1 MGGKASGVR
10 VKNTRMT
17 RGAGGVEEK
26 KEDKKRDK
34 KGKKRKKKE
43 EKKELRT
50 R

>member
-26 KEDKKRDK
+26 KEDKKEYKKKKIK
-34 KGKKRKKKE
+34 KGFKIY
-43 EKKELRT
+43 
-50 R
+50 